1 MNLLTSHDSDLASE
15 ISSHTLLQE
24 SPTTIQSTPLPDN
37 GSDDNGSDDNGS
49 DDNGSDDPCDTNIEH
64 ISCPVCKEITINP
77 RLYPCGHNVCEE
89 CMIAS
94 DKATQEDLVNSVP
107 IYKCPLCRQET
118 MTQWYDRPVNN
129 ALIDI
134 FCKLS
139 DAYKRKND
147 QHSRKRQTDL
157 PQFIPKNIN
166 LAFLS
171 SKMRQH
177 KADVL
182 YKQLLPILYT
192 AALNGKS
199 YITIACTSSDIYIVA
214 DLIAKRLIDEN
225 GIYRFVAGQRE
236 CQIELVPSDR
246 SYRYEYTNEHYDT
259 NRPILSANSLTES
272 TDNQNSNNAQATD
285 SEDLVPVNV
294 HFSQTTLSPASEL
307 RSHELGEFLTNH
319 IARNLTQHF

>member
-1 MNLLTSHDSDLASE
+1 MNLSTSQDSDLIHEPSY
-15 ISSHTLLQE
+15 HTLLQE
-24 SPTTIQSTPLPDN
+24 SPITIQPIPL
-37 GSDDNGSDDNGS
+37 DNGS
-49 DDNGSDDPCDTNIEH
+49 DDNGSDDPWDTTIEH
-64 ISCPVCKEITINP
+64 ISCPVCKDIIINP

-89 CMIAS
+89 CMISS
-94 DKATQEDLVNSVP
+94 DKATQEDIVNSVP
-107 IYKCPLCRQET
+107 IYKCPICRGET
-118 MTQWYDRPVNN
+118 MYQWYDRPVNN

-139 DAYKRKND
+139 DAYKRKNE

-182 YKQLLPILYT
+182 YKQLLPILYA

-259 NRPILSANSLTES
+259 NRAILSANSLTEPAE
-272 TDNQNSNNAQATD
+272 NQNSNDAHED
-285 SEDLVPVNV
+285 SEDFMPVNNLNRD
-294 HFSQTTLSPASEL
+294 FAPAVEL
-307 RSHELGEFLTNH
+307 RSDELGEFITNH